1 MHLPRLWLKMLLHA
15 LGRLPPDYKCMTAT
29 FDRIVL
35 EALALDEAR
44 IVEFV
49 RTELPN
55 YLQFEQWV
63 RSNGKTLSG
72 AEIAELNRRYREFP
86 MSPEAA
92 AVRRAELKLTDDSL
106 RSGVLLNDLD
116 DWGALHR
123 QLLADSAGE
132 PG

>member
-1 MHLPRLWLKMLLHA
+1 M
-15 LGRLPPDYKCMTAT
+15 GRLPPDYKVMTAT

-49 RTELPN
+49 RTKLPD
-55 YLQFEQWV
+55 YLTFEQWV
-63 RSNGKTLSG
+63 RENGKALSA
-72 AEIAELNRRYREFP
+72 AEISELNKRYREFP
-86 MSPEAA
+86 MSAEGAA
-92 AVRRAELKLTDDSL
+92 ARRAELKLTDESL

-132 PG
+132 SGSRA